1 MSRRVDPFPQQSHPF
16 SPHQPQGHLL
26 PSLPMH
32 RFFLPQDRWTDYNWE
47 LPEEESRH
55 LAKAL
60 RIREGDACIVFDGKG
75 RAAKTKVISIN
86 SPNQVILAHGELK
99 ISAPPI
105 SEITLCQAIPKGGN
119 MDLIIQK
126 SVEMG
131 VSHIIPLITERT
143 IVRLT
148 DKEASAK
155 REKWQRNALE
165 ACKQCGQ
172 NTLPHV
178 ASPIRFHDWI
188 QKGFSSSLPL
198 LASLAQGAC
207 PIRDILEKARNQHC
221 KQAALLV
228 GPEGDFTESEMKHS
242 IEAGFIP
249 VSLGDIVLRVETA
262 TFFGMSAIRY
272 ALD

>member
-1 MSRRVDPFPQQSHPF
+1 
-16 SPHQPQGHLL
+16 
-26 PSLPMH
+26 MH
-32 RFFLPQDRWTDYNWE
+32 RFFLPQDRWTTSNWE

-55 LAKAL
+55 LAKVL
-60 RIREGDACIVFDGKG
+60 RMREGDACIVFDGKG
-75 RAAKTKVISIN
+75 NAAETRVLSID
-86 SPNQVILAHGELK
+86 SPNRVILACGQLK
-99 ISAPPI
+99 ATNASI

-131 VSHIIPLITERT
+131 VSRIIPLITERT

-148 DKEASAK
+148 EKEALAK

-172 NTLPHV
+172 NTLPHIDL
-178 ASPIRFHDWI
+178 PLRFNDWI
-188 QKGFSSSLPL
+188 QSGFSSALPL
-198 LASLAQGAC
+198 LASLTEGAR
-207 PIRDILEKARNQHC
+207 PIREILEQARNEKK

-228 GPEGDFTESEMKHS
+228 GPEGDFTESETAMALES
-242 IEAGFIP
+242 GFIP
-249 VSLGDIVLRVETA
+249 VTLGSIVLRVETA
-262 TFFGMSAIRY
+262 TFFGMSSIRY